1 MSYVM
6 VSSVKQ
12 DYSSPCTVPCQSMSI
27 TNTNDGKTSK
37 TKIEVNPSIKGA
49 AKGAAGG
56 AIAGAI
62 LGPGGAAVGAVLG
75 GMIGLIFGPD
85 D

>member
-6 VSSVKQ
+6 ASSVKQ
-12 DYSSPCTVPCQSMSI
+12 DYSSPIIERSLCI

-37 TKIEVNPSIKGA
+37 TKIEVNPSIEGA